1 MSGGLVMKTNYWTAQ
16 RNWKMKNILSRIGIA
31 LLAVLFA
38 PALLAANLQGLDVSA
53 LPGDK
58 VELKLVFDEVITAP
72 RGHTIEQPARIALEL
87 PGVKNQL
94 GVKRRELGAGNAR
107 SVNIVEAQDRT
118 RLIINMSR
126 LAPYSTRAEG
136 HNLYIVVGDG
146 VKASAPIV
154 NTP

>member
-1 MSGGLVMKTNYWTAQ
+1 MKI
-16 RNWKMKNILSRIGIA
+16 KLSRISVSIMA
-31 LLAVLFA
+31 AVLS
-38 PALLAANLQGLDVSA
+38 PALLAANLQSLDVAS

-58 VELKLVFDEVITAP
+58 VELKLVFDEVVTAP
-72 RGHTIEQPARIALEL
+72 RGYTIEQPARIALDL

-118 RLIINMSR
+118 RLIINMTR

-136 HNLYIVVGDG
+136 HNLYIV
-146 VKASAPIV
+146 
-154 NTP
+154 